1 MFVLLHV
8 CIEYCV
14 YVIYVCLCSTCVFVG
29 APHEAAEGGSDEG
42 EGDLREGGSQGLCAG
57 EGKSAVTSHLGPCDL
72 SPLSSL
78 LPSPAI
84 RAT

>member
-1 MFVLLHV
+1 MLLHV
-8 CIEYCV
+8 CIVCRV

-57 EGKSAVTSHLGPCDL
+57 EGKNAVTSHLRPCDL

-78 LPSPAI
+78 LLSLPSGLLD
-84 RAT
+84 